1 MNKEDYLSQMKTL
14 EDIII
19 GAREQQSILRRQYI
33 DANKKFDVNERIRI
47 ITPGFRRVT
56 PDEHGR
62 TRIPE
67 EVRYAYVEG
76 YTIDAQGKI
85 TYLLSKET
93 TSHRK
98 AVAKTFYT
106 EFDILEKIDPE
117 DLPIL

>member
-1 MNKEDYLSQMKTL
+1 MNREDYLSQMKAL

-19 GAREQQSILRRQYI
+19 DARSQQDTLRQQYI

-56 PDEHGR
+56 PDEQGR

-67 EVRYAYVEG
+67 DVRYAYVEG
-76 YTIDAQGKI
+76 YTIDSQGKI
-85 TYLLSKET
+85 TYLLAKET
-93 TSHRK
+93 TTHRK
-98 AVAKTFYT
+98 AVAKTSYT

-117 DLPIL
+117 ALPVL

>member
-1 MNKEDYLSQMKTL
+1 MNKEDYLSQMQAL

-19 GAREQQSILRRQYI
+19 DARQKQETLRQQYI
-33 DANKKFDVNERIRI
+33 DANKRFDVDERIRI

-76 YTIDAQGKI
+76 YTIGSQGEI
-85 TYLLSKET
+85 TYLLAKET
-93 TSHRK
+93 TTHRK
-98 AVAKTFYT
+98 AVAKTTYT
-106 EFDILEKIDPE
+106 EFDVLEKIDTE
-117 DLPIL
+117 NLPIL